1 MSEER
6 RYITDIGFTPTV
18 KAEQERLGSRTFYE
32 RYEQTM
38 GWRGEVNE
46 DLIQRLANTD
56 SFYFSTANA
65 EGQPYI
71 QHRGGPKGFL
81 RPLSKHELGFADYA
95 GNKQYISIGN
105 LKDNPKCFLFLMDYP
120 TRRRVKIWG
129 RARVEERDNEL
140 IRSLKPEGYNA
151 AVERAIIITV
161 EAWDTNCHQ
170 HILPRYSPDLLEPA
184 FARLEA
190 RIKQLEAQVRE
201 LGGDTGPF
209 EHVGLT

>member
-81 RPLSKHELGFADYA
+81 RPLNKHELGFADYA

-151 AVERAIIITV
+151 AVERASNITGG
-161 EAWDTNCHQ
+161 AWDTC
-170 HILPRYSPDLLEPA
+170 P
-184 FARLEA
+184 
-190 RIKQLEAQVRE
+190 
-201 LGGDTGPF
+201 
-209 EHVGLT
+209 